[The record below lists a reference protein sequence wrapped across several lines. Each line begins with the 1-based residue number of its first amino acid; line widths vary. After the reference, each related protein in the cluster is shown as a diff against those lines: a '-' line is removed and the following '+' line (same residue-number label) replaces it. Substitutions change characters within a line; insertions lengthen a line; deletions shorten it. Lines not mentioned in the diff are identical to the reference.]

1 MCGMCRIPHRPSSRG
16 EAPHEARAPLR
27 RAVAPSSRAGRS
39 RHSQRRVTRVPSA
52 NDRVGVGFIGSGLIG
67 KRHALDFHA
76 EPDVAAV
83 AVAEVHRGSPDEA
96 TALIGGTIMAASFT
110 SLTAYAGHR
119 PRAAI

>member
-67 KRHALDFHA
+67 KRHALDFRA
-76 EPDVAAV
+76 EPDVAA
-83 AVAEVHRGSPDEA
+83 
-96 TALIGGTIMAASFT
+96 IMASVT
-110 SLTAYAGHR
+110 SLAAYAGHR